1 MGENWNKKQS
11 VEDAKPQW
19 SVIVAILVLI
29 LLPIIG
35 ALMVFYFMVNGSP
48 SWMLLTIG
56 GLCLLSMALPLIA
69 LFSLRK
75 SSKNKE
81 W

>member
-11 VEDAKPQW
+11 VEDAKLQW
-19 SVIVAILVLI
+19 SVIIAILVLI

-35 ALMVFYFMVNGSP
+35 AFMIFYFMVNGAP
-48 SWMLLTIG
+48 NLLLLSVG
-56 GLCLLSMALPLIA
+56 GLCLFSMALPLIA